1 MRLYKS
7 LVLSTM
13 LYCVEL
19 WPLSVTQQKQLEA
32 ADHKF
37 QRRTRLL
44 LKDRVRNKEVREKT
58 ELQKLGLIIK
68 ERRLR
73 LFGHVLWMD
82 DGRLLKQVIH
92 WEELSLI
99 HI

>member
-1 MRLYKS
+1 MSVFGRLKPVWKNKHISLALKVRRYES

-19 WPLSVTQQKQLEA
+19 WPLSVTQQKQLKA
-32 ADHKF
+32 ADHTF
-37 QRRTRLL
+37 QCKL
-44 LKDRVRNKEVREKT
+44 
-58 ELQKLGLIIK
+58 ELISK

-92 WEELSLI
+92 LHWEENTTK
-99 HI
+99 